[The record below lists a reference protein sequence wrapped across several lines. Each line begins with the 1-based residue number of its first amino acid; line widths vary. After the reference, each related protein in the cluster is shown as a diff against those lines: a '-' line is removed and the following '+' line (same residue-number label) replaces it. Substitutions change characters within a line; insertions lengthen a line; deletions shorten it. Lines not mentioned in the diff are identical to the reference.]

1 MPHAERFPFTRRTA
15 LQLAALA
22 LASVAGAA
30 HAQAWPSKPVS
41 LVVPFPAGGT
51 TDVLARALAERL
63 SPAIG
68 QPVIVENKPGAGA
81 IALALNEADPADVV
95 LIAGKGHEDY
105 QEVAGVRRPFSD
117 MAQAR
122 AVLQARGGSTWA

>member
-51 TDVLARALAERL
+51 IDVLGRVLCERL
-63 SPAIG
+63 SQASG
-68 QPVIVENKPGAGA
+68 QPANVENKPGAGA
-81 IALALNEADPADVV
+81 SSGVDYVTKAKDE
-95 LIAGKGHEDY
+95 GKTMLSG
-105 QEVAGVRRPFSD
+105 A
-117 MAQAR
+117 
-122 AVLQARGGSTWA
+122 

>member
-51 TDVLARALAERL
+51 TDVLARALASACRPPSASRSSSRT
-63 SPAIG
+63 SPA
-68 QPVIVENKPGAGA
+68 PAPP
-81 IALALNEADPADVV
+81 LAPTTLP
-95 LIAGKGHEDY
+95 
-105 QEVAGVRRPFSD
+105 RPRPT
-117 MAQAR
+117 ATR
-122 AVLQARGGSTWA
+122 C